1 LRRLPTA
8 VLAAVLC
15 SPLTQAEEYQ
25 LEPVVVT
32 ATRLPEFEEESLAS
46 VVVIPEQDIQRSQA
60 TDVVD
65 LLRFHAGVEIGR
77 NGGPGQP
84 ASIFLRGANSDQT
97 LVLVDGVRI
106 NPGTVG
112 NAPLQDVLPS
122 LVQRIEVVKGPYS
135 TLYGSDAIG
144 GVIQIMTH
152 PEEEGTTLAA
162 SAQGGSFDTR
172 QISTAAYQ
180 RSGDTRAGLAV
191 SYLDTNGFPTR
202 VGSNIDSGYHNLS
215 LNLYGGKRLGPL
227 DVELSHWEAQGQAQ
241 YLDFLLNPLEQDFRD
256 AVTSLRLTGN
266 PTGAWTSTLRASYL
280 NEEIRQKQSDDFSRT
295 QRGVFDWQNDLNLGE
310 RQVLTAGLYASLE
323 QTASRIFGTGFSA
336 DSNELA
342 AFLLDDFQA
351 GPHRVI
357 AAARYNDAQ
366 GFGNH
371 VTWNLSYGCQVTP
384 DTLLRA
390 ASGTAFRAPDTTDL
404 FGFGGNPNLD
414 AETSVSLEAG
424 IRHAFGTAHSASLT
438 LFDNRIRNLIV
449 FTTSSAFPD
458 GRLENVGH
466 ALIRGLE
473 LAYQWNSGPWRAQLA
488 GVLQNPEDQNTGDLL
503 PRRARQSFSA
513 SVVYQRGRYQVGADF
528 LATGQRKDSNFTDA
542 VDGGYGLVN
551 LSLQISLAPHWTLQ
565 AKVENLFDKDYALAA
580 GYNTP
585 GRSFYA
591 GLSYHP

>member
-1 LRRLPTA
+1 LRHLPTA
-8 VLAAVLC
+8 VLAAALFCPPVH
-15 SPLTQAEEYQ
+15 AEDYL
-25 LEPVVVT
+25 LEPTVVT
-32 ATRLPEFEEESLAS
+32 ATRLPELEEESLAS
-46 VVVIPEQDIQRSQA
+46 VVVIPESQIQRSQA

-65 LLRFHAGVEIGR
+65 LLRFHAGIEIGR
-77 NGGPGQP
+77 NGGPGQA
-84 ASIFLRGANSDQT
+84 ASVFLRGANSDQT

-172 QISTAAYQ
+172 QISTAAYH

-191 SYLDTNGFPTR
+191 SYFDTNGFPTR
-202 VGSNIDSGYHNLS
+202 VGSNIDSGYDNLS
-215 LNLYGGKRLGPL
+215 LNLDGGKRLGPL
-227 DVELSHWEAQGQAQ
+227 DVELSHWEAQGRAQ

-256 AVTSLRLTGN
+256 AVTSLKLTGN
-266 PTGAWTSTLRASYL
+266 PTRGWTSTLRASYL
-280 NEEIRQKQSDDFSRT
+280 GEEIRQEQSDDFSRT
-295 QRGVFDWQNDLNLGE
+295 RRRVFDWQNDLNLGE
-310 RQVLTAGLYASLE
+310 HQVLTGGLYASLE
-323 QTASRIFGTGFSA
+323 QTASRIFGTGFST

-342 AFLLDDFQA
+342 AFVLDDFQA

-357 AAARYNDAQ
+357 AAARYTDAQ

-371 VTWNLSYGCQVTP
+371 VTWNLSYGYQVTP
-384 DTLLRA
+384 NTLLRA
-390 ASGTAFRAPDTTDL
+390 ASGTAFRAPDSTDL

-414 AETSVSLEAG
+414 AETSISVEAG
-424 IRHAFGTAHSASLT
+424 IRHAFRAGHSASLT
-438 LFDNRIRNLIV
+438 LFENRIRNLIV

-466 ALIRGLE
+466 ARIRGLE
-473 LAYQWNSGPWRAQLA
+473 LAYQWRSGHWQTRLA
-488 GVLQNPEDQNTGDLL
+488 GVLQDPQDEDTGDLL
-503 PRRARQSFSA
+503 PRRARQNFSA
-513 SVVYQRGRYQVGADF
+513 SVVYQRSRYQLGLDF
-528 LATGQRKDSNFTDA
+528 LASGRRKDSNFSDA
-542 VDGGYGLVN
+542 VNGGYGLAD
-551 LSLQISLAPHWTLQ
+551 LTLQISLAPHWSLQ

-591 GLSYHP
+591 GVRYDL